1 MENISND
8 KLANAGAEVPS
19 NPGTDGVEQGD
30 FSHIKGWG
38 VDYDPE
44 NEPNYPMK
52 KYTGDDHNR
61 LNYERPFQQ
70 PVNMEILQSIE
81 RPHITAVFG
90 TSVAPSGL
98 SGMLRRF
105 AYKFTESEYGHWLPL
120 LLADRINVVEGI
132 IDDLGRGRIPN
143 IFAEKGMKADLKFNR
158 EGLVKKAV
166 VAVAITAAIVM
177 LVSAKKK
184 PKKRYRVR

>member
-1 MENISND
+1 MENTSND
-8 KLANAGAEVPS
+8 MSANPARKYPAGNDTNGVP
-19 NPGTDGVEQGD
+19 PGAYD
-30 FSHIKGWG
+30 HIKGWG

-61 LNYERPFQQ
+61 LNYKRPVQQ

-81 RPHITAVFG
+81 RPQITAVFG
-90 TSVAPSGL
+90 TSVPPTGL

-105 AYKFTESEYGHWLPL
+105 AYKFSESEYGHWLPL

-132 IDDLGRGRIPN
+132 IDDLRSGRVPN
-143 IFAEKGMKADLKFNR
+143 IFAEKGMKADLKYNR
-158 EGLVKKAV
+158 AGLVKKVVV
-166 VAVAITAAIVM
+166 VAAVTAAIVV

-184 PKKRYRVR
+184 SRRSYRVR